1 MSNLKY
7 FWRYLR
13 SRFNNEIR
21 QIAMVPRREKDI
33 VGEVMGKLKLDP
45 RLRKIL
51 EEKEAEMNREVSP

>member
-1 MSNLKY
+1 VSNLKY